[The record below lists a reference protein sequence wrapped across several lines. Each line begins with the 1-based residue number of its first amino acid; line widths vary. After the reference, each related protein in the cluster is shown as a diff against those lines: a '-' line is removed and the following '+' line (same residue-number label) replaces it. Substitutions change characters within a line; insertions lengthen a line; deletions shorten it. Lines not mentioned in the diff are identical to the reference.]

1 MSEERAVKIQ
11 QLAAELQSVAQQLSS
26 LESQVRELEGTIGAL
41 EIQPEDK
48 PVYRQR
54 GPLLLEVHDRKDLL
68 LELQETLA
76 TISSYVERISEDRDQ
91 IQKVYDSEIEAF
103 EQEG

>member
-1 MSEERAVKIQ
+1 MSEERAAKIQ

-26 LESQVRELEGTIGAL
+26 LESQLRELEGTIGAL
-41 EIQPEDK
+41 EVQPTDR

-54 GPLLLEVHDRKDLL
+54 GPLLLEVDDRDELL
-68 LELQETLA
+68 DELKETLT
-76 TISSYVERISEDRDQ
+76 TIKAYVERISEDRDQ
-91 IQKVYDSEIEAF
+91 IQKVYESEIEAF